1 MSSHVSAAREC
12 LIGDRRN
19 ADIKTVSEL
28 VSETK
33 IFVEDGNHGENRPR
47 QDEFCE
53 KDGGIPFLR
62 PPDLKEGRVDFK
74 NCDFINEQGFA
85 RVRKGIG
92 KPGDVILTHR
102 ATVGRIAIA
111 CSDAP
116 SVFVTNPGTTVWRSL
131 DKDLLNQRYLYFY
144 MSSKIFQDRLFSE
157 VGHTSTFDYVSLTQ
171 QRTLPVVIP
180 EIRLQRRIAHI
191 LGTLD
196 DKIELNRKTNETL
209 EAMAK
214 ALFKSWFV
222 DFDPVRAKAKGRP
235 TGLPGEISDL
245 FPDSFED
252 SELGKIPRGWS
263 HSPLFDFAQFTNGAS
278 HSSQHLNSEG
288 RGLPIVKI
296 GELKNGLTAQTK
308 YWDAPFESKYLVSV
322 GDILLSWSGNP
333 DTSIGTFVWHGEK
346 GLLNQHIFKVTPA
359 GGELRRS
366 YVLLLLKHNQR
377 VFAEIAR
384 DKQTT
389 GLGHITIKDL
399 RENFGIKPSAPIFG
413 AFGKMVDP
421 LIASCEVQTIEISHL
436 ASLRDTLL
444 PKLISGEIRIP
455 DAEKLLEEA
464 DV

>member
-28 VSETK
+28 VSESK

-62 PPDLKEGRVDFK
+62 PPDLKDGRVDFK

-102 ATVGRIAIA
+102 ATVGRIAITRG
-111 CSDAP
+111 DAP
-116 SVFVTNPGTTVWRSL
+116 SVFVTNPGTTIWRSL

-180 EIRLQRRIAHI
+180 EIRLQRHIAHI

-222 DFDPVRAKAKGRP
+222 DFDPVRAKAEGRP
-235 TGLPGEISDL
+235 TGLPSEISDL

-252 SELGKIPRGWS
+252 SELGEIPSGWRVGCLSDCCEITMGQSPPGDTYNEDGDGLPFYQGKTDFGFRFPGRRIYCSSPTRQASIGATLISVRAPVGSANIAREICSIGRGIAALKS
-263 HSPLFDFAQFTNGAS
+263 RQSADSFVYYLIGTLQNVFES
-278 HSSQHLNSEG
+278 YNSEG
-288 RGLPIVKI
+288 TVFGAI
-296 GELKNGLTAQTK
+296 NGKDLASIQVVSPSIEAITAFNSQCLSMDESIIINTLETDYLTA
-308 YWDAPFESKYLVSV
+308 V
-322 GDILLSWSGNP
+322 
-333 DTSIGTFVWHGEK
+333 
-346 GLLNQHIFKVTPA
+346 
-359 GGELRRS
+359 
-366 YVLLLLKHNQR
+366 
-377 VFAEIAR
+377 
-384 DKQTT
+384 
-389 GLGHITIKDL
+389 
-399 RENFGIKPSAPIFG
+399 
-413 AFGKMVDP
+413 
-421 LIASCEVQTIEISHL
+421 
-436 ASLRDTLL
+436 RDTLL
-444 PKLISGEIRIP
+444 PKLISGKLRIP
-455 DAEKLLEEA
+455 DAEKLLEA
-464 DV
+464 VLS